1 MPSTSQHPCSR
12 AQLMHCGLG
21 FSAARQM
28 RAGSLAGPKDGMY
41 RDFVSWSHIAGLCCV
56 KPRSQC
62 TKEACHPHLPIIASP
77 ATFRSM
83 HNLCGHGVQDGTA
96 EGCHGLLWK

>member
-1 MPSTSQHPCSR
+1 
-12 AQLMHCGLG
+12 MHCRLGL
-21 FSAARQM
+21 FCRKA
-28 RAGSLAGPKDGMY
+28 DE
-41 RDFVSWSHIAGLCCV
+41 SWKSC
-56 KPRSQC
+56 RSQGWHVQGLRVM
-62 TKEACHPHLPIIASP
+62 EPHRGAVLRQAEVAMHERGMSPHLPIIASP